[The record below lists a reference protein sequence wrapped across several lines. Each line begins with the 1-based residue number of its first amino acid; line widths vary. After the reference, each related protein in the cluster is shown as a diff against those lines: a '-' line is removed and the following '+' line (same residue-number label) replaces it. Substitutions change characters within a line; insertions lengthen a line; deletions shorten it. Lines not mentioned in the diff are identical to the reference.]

1 MEVIP
6 AIDVR
11 NGRCVRLLQGDYT
24 RETVFGD
31 DPVAVALHWEA
42 LGALRLHVV
51 DLEGARVGA
60 PVEAETIERII
71 KGVSIPVQVGGGV
84 RSLQQAHR
92 YLLAGADR
100 VVFGTA
106 AVKERSVV
114 IEALAMDPGAVV
126 VALDARDGRIQL
138 EGWLDAA
145 VMSVG
150 ELARDM
156 EQLGVRRVL
165 ATDISRDGMLS
176 EPNFEGLA
184 GLQATTS
191 MAVIASGGV
200 ATVSHVERLA
210 GLGLEAVII
219 GRALYTGDIELQDA
233 LNAAVGGDSMPPD
246 RSGPAA
252 V

>member
-24 RETVFGD
+24 RETVFGE
-31 DPVAVALHWEA
+31 DPVATALHWEG
-42 LGALRLHVV
+42 LGAPRLHVV
-51 DLEGARVGA
+51 DLEGARVGS
-60 PVEAETIERII
+60 PVEAKTIERII
-71 KGVSIPVQVGGGV
+71 KSVSIPVQVGGGV

-126 VALDARDGRIQL
+126 IALDARDGRIQL

-145 VMSVG
+145 VVSVA

-176 EPNFEGLA
+176 EPNFAGLA
-184 GLQATTS
+184 ALQATTS

-210 GLGLEAVII
+210 GLGLEAAII
-219 GRALYTGDIELQDA
+219 GRALYTGDIGLRDA
-233 LNAAVGGDSMPPD
+233 LNAATSGGSMPPD
-246 RSGPAA
+246 RTGPAA